1 MAKNVVIFRETKKE
15 YDTLNGCIFL
25 HIIMLLPPCNIYIYI
40 QCGKPAIV
48 TPIEAGGH
56 LVQLSWG
63 F

>member
-1 MAKNVVIFRETKKE
+1 MYI
-15 YDTLNGCIFL
+15 Y
-25 HIIMLLPPCNIYIYI
+25 IYIYI